1 MVEISDRETFWVY
14 AIFSVFAIVAS
25 SRHVLRMRG
34 VTLLFVVA
42 IAIPALLVIVDSSF
56 HEAVGGPFLHNLFP
70 SLICALRGG
79 EFCPVETAKS
89 TGKFSSLGAASLIA
103 GSFVSATVLL
113 RLVLIKSGSEMT
125 RLVIAVIAGGVYFSC
140 ALRLVDAFGTDAV
153 DAALSLLPPKD
164 AAALVDMASQAQNS
178 LEQIKLL
185 VASELA
191 GAARVAAKAFHG
203 LADKL
208 GGGA

>member
-1 MVEISDRETFWVY
+1 MVEISDRESFWVY
-14 AIFSVFAIVAS
+14 LIFSVFAIVAS
-25 SRHVLRMRG
+25 SRHVLRMRE

-42 IAIPALLVIVDSSF
+42 IAIPALLFIVDSSF

-89 TGKFSSLGAASLIA
+89 AVKFSSLGAASLIA
-103 GSFVSATVLL
+103 GSIVSATVLL

-140 ALRLVDAFGTDAV
+140 ALRLLDAYGAEAV
-153 DAALSLLPPKD
+153 EAALSLLLPKD
-164 AAALVDMASQAQNS
+164 AAALVEMASQAQNS
-178 LEQIKLL
+178 VAQIKL
-185 VASELA
+185 VVVSEVA

-208 GGGA
+208 DGN